1 MTLRTAHIIAVV
13 AKTLPRNADVADQFE
28 LLADFLE
35 LEGSDQFRP
44 LAYRRAAQRMR
55 ETGGSIAQLALD
67 GKAKDLSGIGKTIE
81 EKIVQIVEDGRIEAL
96 AKREQRVPAD
106 VVEFMHLPGLGPK
119 TARRI
124 WQELG
129 IETLDDLKKAA
140 ETEQLRTLT
149 GLGTKTEENVL
160 KALATP
166 KKKIEKK
173 PLLGRA
179 LPAVRA
185 VVADLREHPAADQVS
200 EAGSVRRLKE
210 QVRDLDIIATASDP
224 VALIDH
230 FTQLPWVDE
239 IVAKG
244 RTKATVVASDGLRFD
259 LRVVPPESYG
269 NLLHHF
275 TGSKQHNVALREEA
289 VRRKLSISEY
299 GIQNTETGE
308 VFTDE
313 TEVAMF
319 KRLGYPW
326 IPPELREN
334 MGELEAAR
342 EGKLP
347 QLVEL
352 ADIRGDLHSH
362 STWSS
367 DGKNTIEEMAREAK
381 RLGRTYIA
389 VTDHS
394 HYLRDGR
401 LEAQSKEIDKV
412 QEKLSR
418 FKILKGVEANIR
430 ADGSVDVDDDVLA
443 DRDWVMASIHSGFDK
458 DLTERVLSAM
468 DNPNV
473 DCIGHLTGR
482 KLNKREPADID
493 LERIVEKAI
502 ETGTFL
508 EINAQPDRL
517 DLRDANARLAGEAG
531 VKIVISSDS
540 HEIPALSN
548 LEFGVAQARRA
559 WLGPDQILNTRPWGE
574 VRKLLK
580 K

>member
-1 MTLRTAHIIAVV
+1 MV
-13 AKTLPRNADVADQFE
+13 AKTLPRNADVADQFD

-96 AKREQRVPAD
+96 AVREQRVPPD

-129 IETLDDLKKAA
+129 VETLADLKKAA

-149 GLGTKTEENVL
+149 GLGPKTEENVL

-166 KKKIEKK
+166 KKKMERK
-173 PLLGRA
+173 PLLGQA

-185 VVADLREHPAADQVS
+185 VVEVLRDHPAADQVS

-224 VALIDH
+224 KALIDY
-230 FTQLPWVDE
+230 FTKLSWVEE

-244 RTKATVVASDGLRFD
+244 NTKATVVASDGLRFD

-299 GIQNTETGE
+299 GIQDTETGE
-308 VFTDE
+308 VFTDK
-313 TEVAMF
+313 TEKSMY

-342 EGKLP
+342 EGRLP
-347 QLVEL
+347 ELVEL
-352 ADIRGDLHSH
+352 SDIRGDLHSH

-401 LEAQSKEIDKV
+401 LEAQSIEIDKV
-412 QEKLSR
+412 QAKLGR
-418 FKILKGVEANIR
+418 FKLLKGVEANIR
-430 ADGSVDVDDDVLA
+430 ADGSVDVADEVLA
-443 DRDWVMASIHSGFDK
+443 DRDWVMASIHSGLDK

-482 KLNKREPADID
+482 KLNRREPADID
-493 LERIVEKAI
+493 LERVVEKAL

-517 DLRDANARLAGEAG
+517 DLRDAHARLAGEAG

-540 HEIPALSN
+540 HELPALSN

-574 VRKLLK
+574 VKKLLK